1 MAGMKGLVDAS
12 ASCGDVN
19 PLMKLTTHFSQDR
32 GKTDAG
38 FSRQKRKNKFT
49 VFENLQKVAFNI
61 ASRVYILNGQ
71 KFIFKIPKM
80 VHFREFLKT

>member
-38 FSRQKRKNKFT
+38 FSRQKRKNK
-49 VFENLQKVAFNI
+49 LMK
-61 ASRVYILNGQ
+61 
-71 KFIFKIPKM
+71 
-80 VHFREFLKT
+80 